1 MGLFYSWELVKLTP
15 FKCSKPTKR
24 KACS

>member
-1 MGLFYSWELVKLTP
+1 LVKLTP